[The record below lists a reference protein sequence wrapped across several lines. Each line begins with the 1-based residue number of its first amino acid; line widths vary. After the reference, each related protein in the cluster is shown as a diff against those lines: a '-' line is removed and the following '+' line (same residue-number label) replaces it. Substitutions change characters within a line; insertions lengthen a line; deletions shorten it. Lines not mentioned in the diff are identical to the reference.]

1 MFAQELA
8 RFDVASPIESAETPP
23 SSWYL
28 RPEFHDAE
36 VRQVLL
42 NSWQPAALRCQLVES
57 GDYVSGEFCGQ
68 PYVVTRAADGQ
79 IRAFYNVC
87 RHHAS
92 LIVEG
97 KGCQSQLTCP
107 YHGWT
112 YDLDG
117 RLRKAPRLG
126 AVKEFNRDD
135 YGLKPI
141 PSALWGPW
149 VWLHFGDKPNSL
161 EEQLAPLARRLD
173 PEGLSRLQF
182 VERRSYDLECNWKVY
197 VDNYLDGGYHV
208 EVAHK
213 ALASQLDLEQYQT
226 TVESPWVMQVCGGGS
241 SERLEGGAVYAWL
254 YPNWMLNR
262 YGPMMDTNWVIP
274 LGPERCR
281 TVFDYFFV
289 DASDPDF
296 VARSLAASHQVQ
308 LEDVAICESVQRG
321 LRSRGYEVGR
331 YAPAL
336 EIGEFAFHQWL
347 ASDLRRT

>member
-1 MFAQELA
+1 MLSQELA
-8 RFDVASPIESAETPP
+8 RFDVTLPIEKAETPP
-23 SSWYL
+23 SSWDL
-28 RPEFHDAE
+28 REEFLQAE
-36 VRQVLL
+36 TEQILL
-42 NSWQPAALRCQLVES
+42 ESWQPAALLSELPEP
-57 GDYVSGEFCGQ
+57 GAFVSGEFCRQ
-68 PYVVTRAADGQ
+68 PYVITRATDGQ

-92 LIVEG
+92 LVVEG

-107 YHGWT
+107 YHGWI

-126 AVKEFNRDD
+126 AVKEFQRED
-135 YGLKPI
+135 YGLRPI
-141 PSALWGPW
+141 HCEIWGPW
-149 VWLHFGDKPNSL
+149 VWLHFGQNPPGL
-161 EEQLAPLARRLD
+161 EQQLGPLARLLAPD
-173 PEGLSRLQF
+173 SLASLHF

-213 ALASQLDLEQYQT
+213 DLASQLDLDQYQT
-226 TVESPWVMQVCGGGS
+226 TVEPPWVMQVCGGGS
-241 SERLEGGAVYAWL
+241 SQRLQGGAVYGWL

-289 DASDPDF
+289 DASDADF
-296 VARSLAASHQVQ
+296 VTRSLAASHQVQ
-308 LEDVAICESVQRG
+308 QEDITICESVQRG

-331 YAPAL
+331 YAPSL
-336 EIGEFAFHQWL
+336 EVGEYAFHQWL
-347 ASDLRRT
+347 ARDLRSG